1 MTGRTITHYRILE
14 RLGEGAM
21 GVVYKAEDERLRRT
35 VALKFLNP
43 QSFASDEEK
52 KRFLREAQ
60 AGAMLDHPN
69 VATVYGV
76 EETDGE
82 IFIVMAWIDGPSVA
96 GKLLFGSL
104 PADEA
109 LDIAIQSG
117 QGLQEAHEK
126 GIVHRDVKPSNVMI
140 SQKGQAKITDFG
152 LAQMSGRS
160 RLTRT
165 GTTMGTPSYMSP
177 EQALGKPTDRRCDI
191 WSLAVML
198 YEMLAGR
205 APFDGA
211 HEQVIVY
218 SIINEDHEPVTTRR
232 AGLPAELDRV
242 LAKALAK
249 NPAERYQHV
258 DEFLVDLRA
267 VRKKMHPPRAD
278 TAEPPATR
286 TPATRA
292 PAAQASAAQAL
303 SAQFPEAKRH
313 SPLPPAISPS
323 PAARRRLLLALAV
336 LAAVASLLAWWLWA
350 RQA

>member
-1 MTGRTITHYRILE
+1 MTGRTLSHYRILE
-14 RLGEGAM
+14 KLGEGAM

-35 VALKFLNP
+35 VALKFLHP
-43 QSFASDEEK
+43 QSFGSEEEK

-76 EETDGE
+76 EETGGE
-82 IFIVMAWIDGPSVA
+82 VFIVMALIDGPSVS
-96 GKLLFGSL
+96 GKLLLGSL

-109 LDIAIQSG
+109 LDIAIQAG

-126 GIVHRDVKPSNVMI
+126 GIVHRDIKPSNVMVN
-140 SQKGQAKITDFG
+140 QKGQARITDFG

-165 GTTMGTPSYMSP
+165 GTTLGTPSYMSP

-205 APFDGA
+205 APFDGS

-218 SIINEDHEPVTTRR
+218 SIINEDHEPLTARR

-242 LAKALAK
+242 LGKALAK

-267 VRKKMHPPRAD
+267 VRKKMHAAHAD
-278 TAEPPATR
+278 NAEPPPER
-286 TPATRA
+286 TPATRTA
-292 PAAQASAAQAL
+292 PAVAASSRPQSTA
-303 SAQFPEAKRH
+303 
-313 SPLPPAISPS
+313 PLPPGSPS
-323 PAARRRLLLALAV
+323 PASRRLFAALAV
-336 LAAVASLLAWWLWA
+336 LLAAAALVAWWLLA

>member
-1 MTGRTITHYRILE
+1 MTGRTLSHYRILE
-14 RLGEGAM
+14 KLGEGAM

-35 VALKFLNP
+35 VALKFLNR
-43 QSFASDEEK
+43 QSFGSEDEK

-76 EETDGE
+76 EEADGE
-82 IFIVMAWIDGPSVA
+82 VFIVMALIDGPSVSA
-96 GKLLFGSL
+96 KLLFGSL

-109 LDIAIQSG
+109 LDIAIQAG

-152 LAQMSGRS
+152 LAQMAGRS

-165 GTTMGTPSYMSP
+165 GTTLGTPSYMSP

-191 WSLAVML
+191 WALAVML

-205 APFDGA
+205 APFDGS

-218 SIINEDHEPVTTRR
+218 SIINEDHEPVTGLR

-249 NPAERYQHV
+249 SPAERYQHV

-267 VRKKMHPPRAD
+267 VRKKMHAARVGS
-278 TAEPPATR
+278 AEPPAVQSIATQ
-286 TPATRA
+286 TPAARVSVARA
-292 PAAQASAAQAL
+292 PLAQHDSSLSPAL
-303 SAQFPEAKRH
+303 SQ
-313 SPLPPAISPS
+313 S
-323 PAARRRLLLALAV
+323 PAARRRLLTALALLV
-336 LAAVASLLAWWLWA
+336 AVAALLAWWLLT
-350 RQA
+350 RQT